1 MKSFQIM
8 KELERWRVLAGGGVS
23 REGIVSREEAER
35 YCRELTASHY
45 ENFTVIS
52 WLLPK
57 HLKQHF
63 ANVYAYCRWADDLGD
78 ETPEGESLE
87 LLSWWKDL
95 LREMFDSP
103 EQARHPVFIAL
114 RETVREFQIP
124 MAPFLDLIEAFEQ
137 DQRVRSYRTY
147 HELLEYCRC
156 SADPVGRIVL
166 HLGRCVS
173 EETFFLSDQICTG
186 LQLTNFWQDVAR
198 DREIGRCYLPL
209 EDLERFGY
217 NMEDWDNRI
226 TNGAFLSLIE
236 FEVNKPQALLES
248 GFPLVQRVPRE
259 LRVDIEL
266 FIRGGLAILE
276 AIRKIGYRVFERRVR
291 LTKIQAAGI
300 FLRSLFHHRVFRR

>member
-1 MKSFQIM
+1 M